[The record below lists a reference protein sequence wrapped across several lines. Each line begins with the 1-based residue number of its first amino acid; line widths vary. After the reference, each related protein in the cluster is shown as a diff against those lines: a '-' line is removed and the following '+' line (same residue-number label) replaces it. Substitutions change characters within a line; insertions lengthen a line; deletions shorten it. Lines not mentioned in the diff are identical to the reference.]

1 MSVELDD
8 GQDMTYILFML
19 IRITRKESRIAN
31 NHTDRTIFIFT
42 TTSLQSMVLDECN
55 RLVGESTEK
64 LQSKVEEQN
73 SEIRKLKAMIGKK
86 HLSNMEENNWHL
98 LKPLN
103 FSETRDPDPDPG
115 DQEQG
120 AREDADQQRADAQ

>member
-1 MSVELDD
+1 
-8 GQDMTYILFML
+8 MTYILFML

-31 NHTDRTIFIFT
+31 NHTEQFLFLT

-86 HLSNMEENNWHL
+86 HFSNMEESNRH
-98 LKPLN
+98 
-103 FSETRDPDPDPG
+103 
-115 DQEQG
+115 
-120 AREDADQQRADAQ
+120 

>member
-1 MSVELDD
+1 
-8 GQDMTYILFML
+8 MTYILFML

-31 NHTDRTIFIFT
+31 NHTKQFLFLT

-86 HLSNMEENNWHL
+86 HLSNMEESN
-98 LKPLN
+98 
-103 FSETRDPDPDPG
+103 
-115 DQEQG
+115 
-120 AREDADQQRADAQ
+120 

>member
-8 GQDMTYILFML
+8 GDMTYILFML

-31 NHTDRTIFIFT
+31 NHTEQFFLTI
-42 TTSLQSMVLDECN
+42 TSLQSMVLDECN

-73 SEIRKLKAMIGKK
+73 SEIRKLKAMIGTK
-86 HLSNMEENNWHL
+86 HLSNMEESNTN
-98 LKPLN
+98 
-103 FSETRDPDPDPG
+103 
-115 DQEQG
+115 
-120 AREDADQQRADAQ
+120 

>member
-1 MSVELDD
+1 
-8 GQDMTYILFML
+8 MTYILFML

-86 HLSNMEENNWHL
+86 HLSNMEESNRH
-98 LKPLN
+98 
-103 FSETRDPDPDPG
+103 
-115 DQEQG
+115 
-120 AREDADQQRADAQ
+120 

>member
-19 IRITRKESRIAN
+19 IRITRKESRTAN
-31 NHTDRTIFIFT
+31 NHTEQFLFLTNN
-42 TTSLQSMVLDECN
+42 SLQSMVLDECN

-86 HLSNMEENNWHL
+86 HSANMEESNRH
-98 LKPLN
+98 
-103 FSETRDPDPDPG
+103 
-115 DQEQG
+115 
-120 AREDADQQRADAQ
+120 